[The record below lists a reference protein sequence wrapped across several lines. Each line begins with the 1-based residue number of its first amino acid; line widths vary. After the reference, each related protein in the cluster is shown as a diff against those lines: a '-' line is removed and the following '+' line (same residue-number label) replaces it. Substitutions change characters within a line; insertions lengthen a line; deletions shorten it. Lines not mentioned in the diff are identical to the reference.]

1 MATGKRKMRADGSPG
16 HAPQRPAVGAPKGSK
31 LYHDDFDDRYDDDVT
46 EEHLAEIRKSVEAEM
61 SEETKTALRVRGW
74 L

>member
-1 MATGKRKMRADGSPG
+1 MATGKRKTRAPV

-31 LYHDDFDDRYDDDVT
+31 LYHDDLDDRYDDDVT
-46 EEHLAEIRKSVEAEM
+46 EEHLAEIRKVVEAEM
-61 SEETKTALRVRGW
+61 SEETKTALRARGW